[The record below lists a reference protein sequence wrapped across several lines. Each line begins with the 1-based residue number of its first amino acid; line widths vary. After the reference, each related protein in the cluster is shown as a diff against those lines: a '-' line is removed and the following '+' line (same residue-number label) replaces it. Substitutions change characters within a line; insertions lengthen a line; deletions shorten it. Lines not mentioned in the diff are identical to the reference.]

1 MIQYNFISNNIK
13 IVVFCLEY
21 PIFSLPETHQCSSSH
36 IILAIY
42 QAASGAVAPE
52 NKTGR
57 KVSFWCEIFATDVIH
72 LAY

>member
-1 MIQYNFISNNIK
+1 M
-13 IVVFCLEY
+13 
-21 PIFSLPETHQCSSSH
+21 FSSPETHQCSSSH